1 MTAFVAIAAALAL
14 AVTLWVAWPLWRG
27 ARGAALSAAMVL
39 LAGTAVLYGW
49 WSNWSW
55 DRPTAGD
62 ESPAAMVA
70 RLARRLERKPD
81 DLEGWLMLGR
91 SYTALEQ
98 YPLAARAYQRADRL
112 ADGRNAEALTGWAEA
127 LTLLD
132 ENELAGRAGR
142 LFERAVELDP
152 QSGKALF
159 FAGVAAQRR
168 GDLSLARERFAALLA
183 LGAPDNIRPILQQQ
197 VDALD
202 AELARGQGPTAAGA
216 TVAGPGA
223 VTDTARIDLEI
234 AIEPALAARVPTG
247 APLFV
252 AVRRPGEP
260 GPPLAAR
267 RLPAAFPQRIEL
279 TPADAMM
286 PGRTFAVGET
296 VVVIAR
302 VALGGQPTARP
313 GDPYGEVRYHVGRDS
328 LKPVVI
334 DRLTP

>member
-1 MTAFVAIAAALAL
+1 MAFVAIAATLVL
-14 AVTLWVAWPLWRG
+14 AVTVWVAWPLWRG
-27 ARGAALSAAMVL
+27 ARGAAVGTAIVL

-55 DRPTAGD
+55 DSPTAGE

-91 SYTALEQ
+91 SYTVLEQ
-98 YPLAARAYQRADRL
+98 YPLAVRAFQRADRL
-112 ADGRNAEALTGWAEA
+112 ADGRNAEALAGWAEA
-127 LTLLD
+127 LTLVD
-132 ENELAGRAGR
+132 ENELTGRAGR
-142 LFERAVELDP
+142 LFERALELEP

-168 GDLSLARERFAALLA
+168 GDLALARDRFSALLA
-183 LGAPDNIRPILQQQ
+183 LGPPDNVRPILQQQ
-197 VDALD
+197 VEALD
-202 AELARGQGPTAAGA
+202 AELALGQGKAAAGA
-216 TVAGPGA
+216 AATSPSGVN
-223 VTDTARIDLEI
+223 DTPRINLEI
-234 AIEPALAARVPTG
+234 GIAPALAAHVPSG
-247 APLFV
+247 ASLFV

-267 RLPAAFPQRIEL
+267 RLTASFPQRIEL

-286 PGRTFAVGET
+286 PGRTFAAGET
-296 VVVIAR
+296 VVVVAR
-302 VALGGQPTARP
+302 VARSGQPIAQP
-313 GDPYGEVRYHVGRDS
+313 GDPYGEVRYAVGRDA

>member
-27 ARGAALSAAMVL
+27 ARGAAVGATVAL
-39 LAGTAVLYGW
+39 LGGTAVLYGW

-55 DRPTAGD
+55 DSPTAGD
-62 ESPAAMVA
+62 ESPVAMVA

-132 ENELAGRAGR
+132 ESELAGRAGR

-168 GDLSLARERFAALLA
+168 GDLSLARERFATLLA
-183 LGAPDNIRPILQQQ
+183 LGPPENVRPILQQQ

-202 AELARGQGPTAAGA
+202 AELARGQGTTAAGA
-216 TVAGPGA
+216 AVAGPGA
-223 VTDTARIDLEI
+223 VTDTARIDLEVTI
-234 AIEPALAARVPTG
+234 APALAARVPTG

-267 RLPAAFPQRIEL
+267 RLPASFPQRIEL

-286 PGRTFAVGET
+286 PGRTFAAGET

-302 VALGGQPTARP
+302 VALGGQPTAQP
-313 GDPYGEVRYHVGRDS
+313 GDPYGEVRYDVGRDS